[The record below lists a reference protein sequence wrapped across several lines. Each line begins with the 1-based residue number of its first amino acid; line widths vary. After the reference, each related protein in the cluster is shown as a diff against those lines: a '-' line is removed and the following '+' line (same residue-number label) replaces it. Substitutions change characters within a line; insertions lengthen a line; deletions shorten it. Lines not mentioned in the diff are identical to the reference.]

1 MIMMLSTSI
10 LFCTIRSGFL
20 FDTAYLGSWVIN
32 EAWEGLSVDGKQI
45 FGGFKNLL
53 ETTAAE
59 NTTTTGED
67 EC

>member
-1 MIMMLSTSI
+1 M
-10 LFCTIRSGFL
+10 FCTIPSGSIFV
-20 FDTAYLGSWVIN
+20 TAYLGSWVIN

-53 ETTAAE
+53 ENAA
-59 NTTTTGED
+59 TQKTPTTGED